1 MSGRKHSQEFKLK
14 AALAAI
20 KEDKT
25 IPELCHQFNLH
36 SSLITK
42 WKKQLKDHGSLVF
55 QEACREPETLPRKV
69 EIETLRA
76 KVGELVMER
85 DSLKNVFYYSSFL
98 FFSRMQKS
106 FLLQSCQLVST

>member
-1 MSGRKHSQEFKLK
+1 MSGRKHSKEFKLK
-14 AALAAI
+14 VALAAI

-42 WKKQLKDHGSLVF
+42 WKKQMKEHGALVF
-55 QEACREPETLPRKV
+55 QEARREPETLPLKV
-69 EIETLRA
+69 EIEPLRA

-85 DSLKNVFYYSSFL
+85 DFLKKVL
-98 FFSRMQKS
+98 D
-106 FLLQSCQLVST
+106 T